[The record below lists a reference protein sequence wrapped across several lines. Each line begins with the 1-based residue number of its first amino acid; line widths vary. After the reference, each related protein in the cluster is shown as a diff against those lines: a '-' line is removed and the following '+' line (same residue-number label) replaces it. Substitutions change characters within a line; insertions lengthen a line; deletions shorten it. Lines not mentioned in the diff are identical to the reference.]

1 MIRLTETTQSDV
13 EQIREW
19 LAADSWHKDDSRNV
33 PELMTTGNGLLSYCL
48 QDDKGP
54 LAYIKLT
61 DDNGLVRIAMQ
72 FAPTE
77 VVSKR
82 RLTIGLARVGIP
94 MIKVF
99 ALENGFKGM
108 VYESVSPK
116 LIAFCE
122 KLGFKSVGND
132 DYAVL
137 FGENTNV

>member
-61 DDNGLVRIAMQ
+61 DEDGLVRIAMQ
-72 FAPTE
+72 FAPQE

-82 RLTIGLARVGIP
+82 RLAVGLAEVGIP
-94 MIKVF
+94 IIKAF
-99 ALENGFKGM
+99 ALENGFRGM
-108 VYESVSPK
+108 VYESISPK
-116 LIAFCE
+116 LISFCE

-137 FGENTNV
+137 FEENINV